1 MFFRDLTNSYDLSCG
16 KLNGYELGSLQSVKI
31 PVVENLSLEK
41 PNSYLPINVAY
52 PVRDDLLFLKGIY
65 VSILSQIANADFLQV
80 GNVALFVPERCY
92 ELAEN
97 LFSGLLTHLSISIYK
112 RKAFRKHYG
121 FYRLTRRSILRHGLV
136 RSEGPYVTPSQF
148 FFLKDSPPDFYK
160 KLQKFLINKKL
171 ICGVE
176 SSKKESLYREFSKNG
191 FFYDFDEYLSLLKRF
206 EKKLNK
212 TGKSFLKR
220 KKWLGNNFVALPEGT
235 LKKGGDLWNKWKE
248 YESFIADY
256 QLHDLG
262 VLLTP
267 FLTQETENPIFL
279 NQIFEEKGFESLNI
293 AEDKIPTSY
302 LIDEIDQIINKI
314 T

>member
-16 KLNGYELGSLQSVKI
+16 KLNGYELESLQNVKI

-41 PNSYLPINVAY
+41 PDSYLPINVAY

-65 VSILSQIANADFLQV
+65 VSILSQTTNADFLQV
-80 GNVALFVPERCY
+80 GNIALFVPERFY
-92 ELAEN
+92 DLTED
-97 LFSGLLTHLSISIYK
+97 LFSGLSSHLSISIYK

-121 FYRLTRRSILRHGLV
+121 FYRLTRRSILRHGLI

-191 FFYDFDEYLSLLKRF
+191 FFYDFEEYFSLLKRL
-206 EKKLNK
+206 ENKLNK
-212 TGKSFLKR
+212 NGKSFLKR
-220 KKWLGNNFVALPEGT
+220 KNWLGNNFVAFPEAT
-235 LKKGGDLWNKWKE
+235 LKKGGNLWDKWKE

-267 FLTQETENPIFL
+267 FLAQETENPIFM
-279 NQIFEEKGFESLNI
+279 NQIFEEEDFSTLNI
-293 AEDKIPTSY
+293 AEDKLSASY
-302 LIDEIDQIINKI
+302 LSDEVDSIINKI

>member
-1 MFFRDLTNSYDLSCG
+1 MLFRELANSYGLSCG
-16 KLNGYELGSLQSVKI
+16 KLNGYDLDCLQNVEV

-41 PNSYLPINVAY
+41 PDSYLPINVAY
-52 PVRDDLLFLKGIY
+52 PVRNNLLFLKGIY

-80 GNVALFVPERCY
+80 GNIALFVPERY
-92 ELAEN
+92 YGLTES
-97 LFSGLLTHLSISIYK
+97 LFSGLSSHLSISIYK

-148 FFLKDSPPDFYK
+148 FFLKESPSDFYK
-160 KLQKFLINKKL
+160 KLQKFLVNKKL

-176 SSKKESLYREFSKNG
+176 SSKKESLHREFSKNG
-191 FFYDFDEYLSLLKRF
+191 FFYDFDEYFSLLKRL
-206 EKKLNK
+206 ENKLNK
-212 TGKSFLKR
+212 SGKTFLKR

-235 LKKGGDLWNKWKE
+235 LKKGESLWNEWKK

-256 QLHDLG
+256 QFHDLG

-267 FLTQETENPIFL
+267 FLAQETKNPVFL
-279 NQIFEEKGFESLNI
+279 NQIFEEDGFDVLNI
-293 AEDKIPTSY
+293 AEDKISASY
-302 LIDEIDQIINKI
+302 LSDELNHLKA
-314 T
+314 